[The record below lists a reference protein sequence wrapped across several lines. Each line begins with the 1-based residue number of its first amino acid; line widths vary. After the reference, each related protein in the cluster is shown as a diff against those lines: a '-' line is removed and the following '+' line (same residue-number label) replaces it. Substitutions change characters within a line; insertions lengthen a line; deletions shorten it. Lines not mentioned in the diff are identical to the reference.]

1 MKESSLK
8 RFVDLH
14 THTTASDGTES
25 PTQVVGK
32 AHALGLVGIAIT
44 DHDTIQGIDEGLRAG
59 TNLGIE
65 VVPGVE
71 ISCKWHDYRIHLLGF
86 YVNSGDPGLLSLLE
100 WMQIGRQQ
108 RLPKMLAKLRKLGV
122 EIDQDEVEGEAK
134 GESTGRPHLARVLIR
149 NGYVSSIEEAFDKY
163 LAQGRPAYTERP
175 RPTIVEGLQAIL
187 NANGIPVIAHPLI
200 VNMSPRELIEP
211 LIGHQLQGIE
221 YYYPYEQMTGQPPDW
236 YTNLET
242 YLEQL
247 KELADEYNLI
257 LTGGSDYHGQAPG
270 KADLGSVLVP
280 VKALDELRQRYK
292 DLYGKV
298 PSPSIPA

>member
-32 AHALGLVGIAIT
+32 AQALGLAGIAIT
-44 DHDTIQGIDEGLRAG
+44 DHDTIQGIDEGLQAG

-71 ISCKWHDYRIHLLGF
+71 ISCKWHDHRIHILGF
-86 YVNSGDPGLLSLLE
+86 YINPRDPGLLSLLE

-122 EIDQDEVEGEAK
+122 EIDQDEVEGEVM

-149 NGYVSSIEEAFDKY
+149 NGYVSSVEEAFDKY
-163 LAQGRPAYTERP
+163 LAQGRPAYAERP
-175 RPTIVEGLQAIL
+175 RPTITEGIQVIL
-187 NANGIPVIAHPLI
+187 NAQGIPVIAHPLT
-200 VNMSPRELIEP
+200 VQMSPRELIET
-211 LIGHQLQGIE
+211 LVVHKLQGIE
-221 YYYPYEQMTGQPPDW
+221 YYYPYEQMAGQPRDW
-236 YTNLET
+236 YTKLDSNLE
-242 YLEQL
+242 EL
-247 KELADEYNLI
+247 KELASEHNLI
-257 LTGGSDYHGQAPG
+257 MTGGSDYHGQAPG
-270 KADLGSVLVP
+270 KADLGSILVP
-280 VKALDELRQRYK
+280 ITVLEELQQRYK
-292 DLYGKV
+292 ILYGKV